1 MDVGLP
7 VLAGTV
13 STLIFASSV
22 LPMLVKAVRTR
33 DLSSYSLG
41 NIVLSNVGN
50 VIHSVYVFS
59 LPPGPIWAMHS
70 FYLVATGL
78 MLFWYLRFE
87 VPASGSDTEL
97 PTSDEPVE
105 LVRSP
110 EAPIPV
116 AS

>member
-1 MDVGLP
+1 MDIGLP

-78 MLFWYLRFE
+78 MLFWYMRYELADRRGYTE
-87 VPASGSDTEL
+87 V
-97 PTSDEPVE
+97 PTSDELVE

-110 EAPIPV
+110 EAAVPL

>member
-22 LPMLVKAVRTR
+22 LPMLVKAVRTK

-87 VPASGSDTEL
+87 VPASGSYTEL
-97 PTSDEPVE
+97 PTSPEPAE
-105 LVRSP
+105 LVLSP
-110 EAPIPV
+110 EAAVPV

>member
-87 VPASGSDTEL
+87 VPASGS
-97 PTSDEPVE
+97 
-105 LVRSP
+105 
-110 EAPIPV
+110 
-116 AS
+116 

>member
-22 LPMLVKAVRTR
+22 LPMLVKAARTR

-87 VPASGSDTEL
+87 VRASGSYTEL
-97 PTSDEPVE
+97 PTPPEPAE

-110 EAPIPV
+110 EEAVLV

>member
-1 MDVGLP
+1 MDIGLP

-13 STLIFASSV
+13 STLIFVSSV
-22 LPMLVKAVRTR
+22 LPMLMKAVRTR

-50 VIHSVYVFS
+50 VIHSVYVFH

-87 VPASGSDTEL
+87 VRVSGSYTEL
-97 PTSDEPVE
+97 PTPSQHAE

-110 EAPIPV
+110 EAPVPV

>member
-22 LPMLVKAVRTR
+22 LPMLVKAVRTK

-87 VPASGSDTEL
+87 FRASGSYTEL
-97 PTSDEPVE
+97 PIPTEDVE

-110 EAPIPV
+110 EAAVPV